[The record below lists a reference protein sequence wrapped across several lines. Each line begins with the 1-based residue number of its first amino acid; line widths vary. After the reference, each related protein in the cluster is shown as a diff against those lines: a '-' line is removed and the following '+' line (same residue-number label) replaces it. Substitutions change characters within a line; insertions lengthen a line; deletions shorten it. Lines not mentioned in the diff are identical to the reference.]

1 MQILCSTGAII
12 GRPNGRNYR
21 LMETVAPQLD
31 CDGFEFILYNNW
43 YDQVDEITSY
53 LKSLR
58 LNIPVMHCEKTLA
71 EHITRGGE
79 EELKEAFRLFR
90 INCDMAVHLNAKKM
104 VMHLWNGVISDS
116 KFENNLA
123 AYEKLNKIST
133 DFGLD
138 LLIEN
143 VVCHLD
149 PMSHW
154 LELHDRYPDIHF
166 IFDTKM
172 AQFHRQLEQIYQPEF
187 EWLWKENHIR
197 HYHVNDYDGEY
208 MDWNNLKV
216 LPIGKGNI
224 DFDRFFAFIDKIGYR
239 DTFTFEATGFDKQG
253 VVHTD
258 ILNDQFALA
267 RKYLSGMTNIAHT
280 IPMSST

>member
-21 LMETVAPQLD
+21 LLETVAPQLD

-43 YDQVDEITSY
+43 YDQVKEITDY
-53 LKSLR
+53 LNSLR

-79 EELKEAFRLFR
+79 EELSEAYRLFR
-90 INCDMAVHLNAKKM
+90 INCEMAGNLNAKKM

-116 KFENNLA
+116 KFENNLS
-123 AYEKLNKIST
+123 AYEKLNEISA

-143 VVCHLD
+143 VVCHKD
-149 PMSHW
+149 PMTHW

-172 AQFHRQLEQIYQPEF
+172 AHFHRQLELIYLPEYA
-187 EWLWKENHIR
+187 WLWKENHIR
-197 HYHVNDYDGEY
+197 HYHVNDYGGAY
-208 MDWNNLKV
+208 MDWTDLRV
-216 LPIGKGNI
+216 LPIGKGLI
-224 DFDRFFAFIDKIGYR
+224 DFDRFFAFIDQIGYR

-253 VVHTD
+253 IVHTD
-258 ILNDQFALA
+258 LLNEQFALA
-267 RKYLSGMTNIAHT
+267 RKYLAGLRKIEESNDK
-280 IPMSST
+280 